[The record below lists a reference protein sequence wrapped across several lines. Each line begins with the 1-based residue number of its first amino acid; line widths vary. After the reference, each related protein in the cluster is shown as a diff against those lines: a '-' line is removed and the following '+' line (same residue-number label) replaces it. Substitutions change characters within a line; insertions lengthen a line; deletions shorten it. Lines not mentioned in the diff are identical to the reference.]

1 MMEKKVLGKGLD
13 ALIPKKEI
21 PLQEYTYIEI
31 DKLKISDYQSRQ
43 DLRDEGLKEL
53 ADSIKSQGIIEP
65 LIVRKKGQDY
75 EIVAGSRRYYAC
87 KLLGINKLPV
97 IIKDLTDKS
106 ALIFSIAE
114 NLQRQDLNPI
124 EEAKSF
130 QRLIEE
136 FGLSPQEL
144 SQFLGYDRSTIVN
157 TLRLLNLPEVIQ
169 AALRERKISPS
180 SARTLLSLETPEEQL
195 EVFKDLLAN
204 KISVRKL
211 EEAVR
216 TKKAKKRVKDP
227 YLKEAEEKLQRA
239 LGRKVKI
246 VSLGKRGRLV
256 IEYYSQEDLEN
267 LLNFLSSK

>member
-1 MMEKKVLGKGLD
+1 M
-13 ALIPKKEI
+13 IPKKEI

-31 DKLKISDYQSRQ
+31 DKLKVSDYQSRQ
-43 DLRDEGLKEL
+43 DLREEELKEL
-53 ADSIKSQGIIEP
+53 ADSIKSQGIIGP